1 MKERLKKE
9 YNEGL
14 RIVILFVI
22 LQTANILYY
31 LWKTDYFNK

>member
-1 MKERLKKE
+1 MIERFKKE
-9 YNEGL
+9 WNDGL